1 MKCRLL
7 AFTLLFSMLTIS
19 ARTFQHPG
27 LLHSRE
33 AIERT
38 RQWVVHQN
46 PVAMGSYTKLLADS
60 KASADYRMAGPFDI
74 IARDGEHRRT
84 KGPSENDFL
93 AAYYN
98 ALRYV
103 ITGNEAH
110 AATALAIIRAYAD
123 RLQAIDGHD
132 APLCAGLQGFILV
145 NACELLRY
153 CYPAWTKADTRAT
166 EAMLRRA
173 FLPVL
178 DEFDRRSPYANG
190 NWGAAVNKMRLALA
204 VYTDDAKQYD
214 RAIAYYRHGQDNGSL
229 PNYLAATGQC
239 QESGRDQAHVMLGLG
254 QLAETCEVAWSQ
266 GDDLYADLDNRLM
279 AGYEYTSRANLGL
292 PVPFTTWKDLTG
304 KYSGWTVLAEGA
316 LGQWRA
322 VFEIAYNHYVGR
334 RHLEMPATS
343 LALGHYVRPE
353 GAGFT
358 CDNPGFGSLLFYQGT
373 DVDAF
378 TAVPTPITYKMNKRR
393 PYNAAT
399 EPVIRLEIEPDV
411 NMNVSSMP
419 QLSLVRTVDCW
430 PEYWD
435 LKPVRHEGN
444 TYEYEPRGARSR
456 NGYTFADGEA
466 PTTFLVRQPAGL
478 PAFVDGGASAPAPLP
493 FSFSPLPVKDGPALS
508 ADYTVEVRR
517 ADDTDGSWTPIPVL
531 ACNVDTRRVQ
541 RAAFAEFDMAEPVVV
556 RITNHRAEQAAAVDV
571 RPHSRGLSTERVN
584 DSTVILRLQR
594 PEYLSVEFG
603 GERLHNLHLLVN
615 APLTEHHTPAEPKAI
630 DWVAPNS
637 QDVFVEGARLI
648 YFGPGIHKP
657 KDLPSEE
664 IKIPS
669 NCTVYLAPGAIVK
682 ARLIV
687 DRAENVRI
695 IGRGILDHPLRGI
708 EITYSKNVLVD
719 GITVLNPAHYTVF
732 GGQSENIT
740 LRNIKSFSARSWSD
754 GFDLMCCRH
763 VRVENCFLRTSDD
776 CIALYNHRWWYW
788 GGSEDFDISRCVFWP
803 DVAHPVNIGTH
814 GDDRAPQGE
823 VLSGV
828 RIHDCDILYGREQ
841 GLLAIQCGDQNIIR
855 DVTFDSI
862 RIEGIQRGRI
872 FDLRVLFSE
881 KYNHAPGGSIDDI
894 HFRHITVDPDTPDA
908 HLMPSRVDDWDK
920 DHRVHHFSVDDVLIG
935 TRPFDFERD
944 IVRSQANK

>member
-1 MKCRLL
+1 MKTRLL
-7 AFTLLFSMLTIS
+7 TLALLLLCAFPLKGFG

-33 AIERT
+33 SIERT
-38 RQWVVHQN
+38 RQWIVHQN
-46 PVAMGSYTKLLADS
+46 PVALGSYRKLIADP
-60 KASADYRMAGPFDI
+60 KASAAYTIAGPFDI

-98 ALRYV
+98 SLLYV
-103 ITGNEAH
+103 LTGEETH
-110 AATALAIIRAYAD
+110 ATAALDIIRAYAL
-123 RLQAIDGHD
+123 RLKAIEGHD
-132 APLCAGLQGFILV
+132 APLCAALQGFILV

-153 CYPAWTKADTRAT
+153 EYPAWTKADTRAT

-178 DEFDRRSPYANG
+178 DEFDRLSPYANG
-190 NWGAAVNKMRLALA
+190 NWGAAVNKMRMALA
-204 VYTDDAKQYD
+204 VYCNDRKQYE
-214 RAIAYYRHGQDNGSL
+214 RALDYYRHGADNGSL

-254 QLAETCEVAWSQ
+254 QLAETCEMAWSQ
-266 GDDLYADLDNRLM
+266 GDDLYAELDNRLL

-292 PVPFTTWKDLTG
+292 PVPFQTWRDLTG
-304 KYSGWTVLAEGA
+304 KYSNWNVLSEGA

-334 RHLEMPATS
+334 RHLQMPATS
-343 LALGHYVRPE
+343 LALGHFVRPE

-358 CDNPGFGSLLFYQGT
+358 CDNPGFGTLLFYQGT
-373 DVDAF
+373 QVDAF
-378 TAVPTPITYKMNKRR
+378 SPVPSPIIYKVNQRR
-393 PYNAAT
+393 PYDAAS
-399 EPVIRLEIEPDV
+399 EPVLRLKDA
-411 NMNVSSMP
+411 P

-435 LKPVRHEGN
+435 LKPVRREGD
-444 TYEYEPRGARSR
+444 TYEYEPRGALSR
-456 NGYTFADGEA
+456 NGYALSDGSV
-466 PTTFLVRQPAGL
+466 PTTFLVREDL
-478 PAFVDGGASAPAPLP
+478 NPAPMP
-493 FSFSPLPVKDGPALS
+493 FSISPLPEKDGPVLNP
-508 ADYTVEVRR
+508 DYAVEVRR
-517 ADDTDGSWTPIPVL
+517 VSADDEPWTPVPVL
-531 ACNVDTRRVQ
+531 RCDVDTRKRQ
-541 RAAFAEFDMAEPVVV
+541 QAAFAEFDMSEPVLV
-556 RITNHRAEQAAAVDV
+556 RITNRRAERAAPVDV
-571 RPHSRGLSTERVN
+571 RPHSRRLQVTRQT
-584 DSTVILRLQR
+584 DSTVVLRLDR
-594 PEYLSVEFG
+594 PEYLSIEFG
-603 GERLHNLHLLVN
+603 GERLRNLHLLVN
-615 APLTEHHTPAEPKAI
+615 APLSEHHSPAEPKAI

-648 YFGPGIHKP
+648 YFGPGVHKP
-657 KDLPSEE
+657 KDLPGEE

-695 IGRGILDHPLRGI
+695 VGRGILDHPLRGI

-732 GGQSENIT
+732 GGQSEHIT
-740 LRNIKSFSARSWSD
+740 IRNLKSFSARSWTD
-754 GFDLMCCRH
+754 GIDLMCCRH

-788 GGSEDFDISRCVFWP
+788 GGSEDFDISRCIFWP

-814 GDDRAPQGE
+814 GDDRAQQGE

-828 RIHDCDILYGREQ
+828 RIHNCDILYGREQ
-841 GLLAIQCGDQNIIR
+841 GLLAVQCGDQNIIR
-855 DVTFDSI
+855 DVRFDSL
-862 RIEGIQRGRI
+862 RIEGVQQGRI
-872 FDLRVLFSE
+872 FDLRVLFSP
-881 KYNHAPGGSIDDI
+881 KYNRAPGNSIDDV
-894 HFRHITVDPDTPDA
+894 HFSHITVDADTPDE
-908 HLMPSRVDDWDK
+908 HLMPSRVDDYDER
-920 DHRVHHFSVDDVLIG
+920 HRVHNFTVSDVHLAN
-935 TRPFDFERD
+935 RPFDLQRD
-944 IVRSQANK
+944 IVRSSGSNP